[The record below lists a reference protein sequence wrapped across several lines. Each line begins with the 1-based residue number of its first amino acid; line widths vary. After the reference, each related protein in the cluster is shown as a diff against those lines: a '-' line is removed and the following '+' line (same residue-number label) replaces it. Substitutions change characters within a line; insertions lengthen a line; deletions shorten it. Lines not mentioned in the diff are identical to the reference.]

1 MVSDNFMIEL
11 VKLLDIALLGIYFFI
26 GGVIISKII
35 NNYIVSEYNE
45 EEYNKKSKLTI
56 LGELLINTALITT
69 SAYLLRQLVK
79 KIPFIFDKHCFGN
92 MCYNHKQVME
102 IKGGVVIAFAVIV
115 LQTNYK
121 KKLVYLF
128 NKN

>member
-1 MVSDNFMIEL
+1 MIIEKLKLNNFHYLLIFIFLLSCLL
-11 VKLLDIALLGIYFFI
+11 VRAANDMMPFVETQYVF
-26 GGVIISKII
+26 
-35 NNYIVSEYNE
+35 NYKFEFL
-45 EEYNKKSKLTI
+45 KRGL

-128 NKN
+128 N